1 MGVVYFEKSLG
12 AAYSEPQWK
21 YAFYVFCIK
30 VFMLQT
36 TKGHKRGSP
45 QNAPGTIPLHKI
57 NLFLGLASKCWL
69 RVIIKLSLNQHLG
82 ASPIFCLN
90 LLLFVTFFHAK
101 NMKKVC
107 SNQMIVKI
115 YNKRG

>member
-36 TKGHKRGSP
+36 TKGHKRGSS
-45 QNAPGTIPLHKI
+45 QKAPGTMPLHKI

-69 RVIIKLSLNQHLG
+69 RVIINLSLNQHLG
-82 ASPIFCLN
+82 ASNIFLPYFAFFC
-90 LLLFVTFFHAK
+90 FFFTFFMPK
-101 NMKKVC
+101 T
-107 SNQMIVKI
+107 
-115 YNKRG
+115 